1 MKESH
6 ALRHAVGS
14 NGSMYQKNHRMEI
27 KASEVVVLHIPLPS
41 VDKKAFQQGN
51 ATFLVCYFFHV
62 KTRQLEN

>member
-14 NGSMYQKNHRMEI
+14 NGSMYQKKHRMEI

-41 VDKKAFQQGN
+41 VEKKHSNRTMLLFGV
-51 ATFLVCYFFHV
+51 LFFHV